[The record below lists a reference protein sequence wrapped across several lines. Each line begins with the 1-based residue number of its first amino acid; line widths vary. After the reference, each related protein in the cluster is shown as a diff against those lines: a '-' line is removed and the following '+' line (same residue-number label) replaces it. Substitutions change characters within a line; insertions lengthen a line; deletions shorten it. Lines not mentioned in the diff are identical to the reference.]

1 MAKSDILYSI
11 SQLSKKIDALLVERE
26 KLLDQIQKLKAENH
40 ELSLQ
45 HQKDV
50 MLLENTKKDVEFL
63 RLSHKLADSPEALVE
78 ARKEI
83 SSLVR
88 TIDSCIR
95 LIKEN

>member
-1 MAKSDILYSI
+1 MAKSDILHSI

-45 HQKDV
+45 HQNDV